1 MNSKPFGVQSMAE
14 VPARPRPLQVSL
26 RFPASPTPPGSW
38 GQYVA
43 AHQRITMSCLI
54 LLSVLGVSTTVFAQ
68 KSKDSW
74 SNLDRLKE
82 GQGIQVVESNMKSHT
97 GKFVSVSD
105 ESLSL
110 REKGSD
116 VSIKREDIVRVSTSS
131 APKRAEHTVI
141 GLVAGAAVGL
151 GIGAAAGS
159 AHGFLGGSSRGIT
172 SLVGVV
178 IGAPSGAVVG
188 AIIPAHTTVYRAEPA
203 SSQPIKTP

>member
-1 MNSKPFGVQSMAE
+1 MESKPFGVQSTPE
-14 VPARPRPLQVSL
+14 VPARAQRPQIS
-26 RFPASPTPPGSW
+26 RRSPASHTRIGF
-38 GQYVA
+38 QDQNA
-43 AHQRITMSCLI
+43 AEQPRITTRCLI
-54 LLSVLGVSTTVFAQ
+54 LLSVLGLSATVCAQ

-82 GQGIQVVESNMKSHT
+82 GQGIQVVESNMKNHS
-97 GKFVSVSD
+97 GKFVSVTD

-110 REKGSD
+110 QEKGSD

-131 APKRAEHTVI
+131 APKRVEHAAI
-141 GLVAGAAVGL
+141 GLVAGAAIGL

-178 IGAPSGAVVG
+178 FGIPSGAVVG
-188 AIIPAHTTVYRAEPA
+188 AVVPAHTTVYRAAPA
-203 SSQPIKTP
+203 SLQHTKTP